1 MSHGIRAT
9 VTFSQPGAC
18 PIARHSETIEG
29 PIDQVSRSV
38 TLPGST
44 ASVTEYLG
52 DPGEEDERESVF
64 SYGDAE
70 LYRISHDGEPRCPC
84 ETLGEFGCPVH
95 RYVAED
101 GELTVTFHVE
111 DFERL
116 QDVMATL
123 RERCIDVS
131 VERLLQPPL
140 EGPPGERVFINRGK
154 LTDRQ
159 LEVLELAYDRGYFER
174 PKGANATE
182 LAAELGVSRST
193 LAEHLVTAQRKIL
206 EDILRKGG
214 LVR

>member
-9 VTFSQPGAC
+9 VTFFQPGVC
-18 PIARHSETIEG
+18 PIARHSETVEG
-29 PIDQVSRSV
+29 PIDQVSRSA
-38 TLPGST
+38 TLPGPT

-52 DPGEEDERESVF
+52 DSGEEDERESVF
-64 SYGDAE
+64 SYGNAE

-84 ETLGEFGCPVH
+84 ETLGELGCPVH
-95 RYVAED
+95 RYVAKD
-101 GELTVTFHVE
+101 GELTIDFHVE

-123 RERCIDVS
+123 RERFTDVT
-131 VERLLQPPL
+131 VERLLRPPL
-140 EGPPGERVFINRGK
+140 EGTPDERVFVNRGK

-193 LAEHLVTAQRKIL
+193 FAEHLVTAQRKVL
-206 EDILRKGG
+206 GDVLRGCE
-214 LVR
+214 